1 MKLFVVGATG
11 RTGRQVTGQALAR
24 GHSVTAIVRN
34 AGSFDPQDGLK
45 IVAGDPLDVDQ
56 LASAL
61 VGHDVVVS
69 CLGQRLAAD
78 ASLLQDAAAAMTRA
92 MTSMDVS
99 RYLVVSQGLLF
110 PSSSPIVALLR
121 LVLARYVADTT
132 AMEQL
137 VRASEVEWMIVRP
150 PRLLEGGASRGYRI
164 KVGGLPVGR
173 RAMHRA
179 DLAAFLLD
187 EAERREHPREIV
199 GVTSG

>member
-11 RTGRQVTGQALAR
+11 RTGRQVTEQALAR

-69 CLGQRLAAD
+69 CLGQRSAAD
-78 ASLLQDAAAAMTRA
+78 ASLLQHAAAAMTRA

-121 LVLARYVADTT
+121 LVLAR
-132 AMEQL
+132 
-137 VRASEVEWMIVRP
+137 
-150 PRLLEGGASRGYRI
+150 
-164 KVGGLPVGR
+164 
-173 RAMHRA
+173 
-179 DLAAFLLD
+179 
-187 EAERREHPREIV
+187 
-199 GVTSG
+199 